1 MPYFLLLPLSV
12 CSLCMY
18 AGKFCDTVEVV
29 GRNVMSTTSVWNLY
43 AAVRQCLVPLTLD
56 LLESGLYGKP
66 CLELHPICYDAIQVT
81 WYGEQAAQVT
91 NEGFDA
97 AGHAIGGLGLS
108 GGLLGFVF
116 TRNPATLS
124 TGVLFGGALLALN
137 TFSFKIW
144 RQGNSS
150 LPTFSSPSLEE
161 LSDPLIGSTSHQ
173 QKVLIHCAAMLCFSS
188 YVLISGGN
196 PPPKKLKS
204 SPSVAS

>member
-1 MPYFLLLPLSV
+1 MENLVLSCIPYAMMPSKLL
-12 CSLCMY
+12 
-18 AGKFCDTVEVV
+18 
-29 GRNVMSTTSVWNLY
+29 
-43 AAVRQCLVPLTLD
+43 
-56 LLESGLYGKP
+56 GLALFSFFGSSSMQKR
-66 CLELHPICYDAIQVT
+66 
-81 WYGEQAAQVT
+81 YGEQAAQVT

-150 LPTFSSPSLEE
+150 LPTLSSPSLEE